1 MAVGR
6 GSFAGWVSGAALG
19 VILVLGLSPAS
30 AIAASPCPAGQDG
43 AGWTL
48 STHEFSNISTRHAY
62 VGNGYLSQRVPAAG
76 MGHLSTGEK
85 TGWPLYTPRYDG
97 AFVAGLYGADPK
109 IESGR
114 TIDAAIPTWS
124 TLALTAGSETY
135 SPTTPSGEISNYS
148 QTLYLGCGLLRTSLT
163 WTTADGK
170 ATDLVYDVIADR
182 ADPRVGAVHMT
193 MVPHWSGP
201 ATVTDTIDG
210 AGARRL
216 VPTGGGAVKD
226 PPTSIDVN
234 FATQTLGTAGTVAS
248 TLDAGGVNATKRKIS
263 QMGPLSA
270 TDAVSFSAESG
281 RSYDFTKYVGIDTAL
296 TSQAPEASALG
307 ASQNA
312 AQRKWSGVLDEH
324 ANAWSDLWQSDITV
338 GNQPDLQDWI
348 RANLYDLWS
357 SIRAGADDSISPVG
371 LSSDNYAGLIFWDA
385 ETWMYPSL
393 LLMHPNLAESVI
405 ELRRKTLPGA
415 RHNAS
420 KYGYQNADHPLSTF
434 YPWNGAG
441 TGDLDQ
447 ECHSWNPPH
456 CLTQIHLQ
464 GDIALAVWQYYLATG
479 DEAWLSSHWP
489 ILQGVAQFWAVRA
502 TANGDGSYSINN
514 VAGPDEYSNGV
525 NDGVFTN
532 AGAATALRNATKAAQ
547 ILGQDAPAEWTT
559 IADHLR
565 MPFDSQNQVFQQY
578 DGYQGT
584 LIKQADTVLL
594 IYPMEWPMS
603 QTVAAN
609 TLDYYAERTDPD
621 GPAMTDAIHAVDS
634 AQIGEPGC
642 ATNTYL
648 DRSIKPFVRDP
659 FAQFA
664 EARGNK
670 AGSLDPLAGA
680 PAFDFL
686 TGAGGFAQVF
696 TYGLTGFRWRS
707 DRVHLDPMLPPQ
719 LSGGVTLKGLQWQG
733 RTFDVDIGPTSTKVT
748 LRNGGAFTLETPGGT
763 QSVSGSVSIP
773 TRRPDLTPTDNL
785 ARCKSAAASSEE
797 AGMYAEGAVDGSKAT
812 IWAPDPN
819 AGGGNL
825 TVDLGRRTG
834 VSGVAVQ
841 WTDTQ
846 PASSSIQLSQDG
858 QTWTSAP
865 PADSTG
871 RFRNTV
877 QARYVRVNMTVAS
890 GAGRTGIREV
900 VVT

>member
-1 MAVGR
+1 MEVSR
-6 GSFAGWVSGAALG
+6 GSFARWALGAALG
-19 VILVLGLSPAS
+19 VVLVAGLVPAR
-30 AIAASPCPAGQDG
+30 ALADSPCSGRDG

-48 STHEFSNISTRHAY
+48 GTNAFSNISTRHAY

-76 MGHLSTGEK
+76 MGYLSTGEK

-97 AFVAGLYGADPK
+97 AFVAGLYGADPA

-135 SPTTPSGEISNYS
+135 SPTTPSGEISNYN

-182 ADPRVGAVHMT
+182 ADPRVGAVRMT

-201 ATVTDTIDG
+201 ATVTDAIDG

-216 VPTGGGAVKD
+216 VQTGGGAVD
-226 PPTSIDVN
+226 GAPDSMDVN

-248 TLDAGGVNATKRKIS
+248 TLKANGLDASDRKIS
-263 QMGPLSA
+263 QSAADLTA
-270 TDAVSFSAESG
+270 TDAVSLSVDSDQ
-281 RSYDFTKYVGIDTAL
+281 SYEFTKFVGIDTAL
-296 TSQAPEASALG
+296 TSQMPQASALA

-312 AQRKWSGVLDEH
+312 ATRGWSGVFNEH
-324 ANAWSDLWQSDITV
+324 VDAWSKLWQSDITV

-393 LLMHPNLAESVI
+393 LVMQPDLAKSVL
-405 ELRRKTLPGA
+405 EYRLKTRPGA
-415 RHNAS
+415 AANAS
-420 KYGYQNADHPLSTF
+420 KYGYKGTLFA
-434 YPWNGAG
+434 WNGAG

-447 ECHSWNPPH
+447 ECHSWDPPH

-479 DEAWLSSHWP
+479 NTGSLGRYWP
-489 ILQGVAQFWAVRA
+489 ILQGVAQFWASKA
-502 TANGDGSYSINN
+502 TNNGDATYSINN

-532 AGAATALRNATKAAQ
+532 AGAATALRNATAAAKV
-547 ILGQDAPAEWTT
+547 LGEPAPGKWKT
-559 IADHLR
+559 IADRLR
-565 MPFDSQNQVFQQY
+565 MPFDSTNQVFSQY
-578 DGYQGT
+578 QGYQGT

-664 EARGNK
+664 EARGDK
-670 AGSLDPLAGA
+670 AGSLDPLAGS
-680 PAFDFL
+680 PAYDFL

-733 RTFDVDIGPTSTKVT
+733 RTFDVDIGPTSTRVT
-748 LRNGGAFTLETPGGT
+748 LRSGGAFTLETPAGT
-763 QSVSGSVSIP
+763 KSVSGSVSIP
-773 TRRPDLTPTDNL
+773 TRRPDLVPTDDL
-785 ARCKSAAASSEE
+785 ARCKSTTASSEE
-797 AGMYAEGAVDGSKAT
+797 AGMYAEAAVDGSKAT

-825 TVDLGRRTG
+825 TVDVGTATT
-834 VSGVAVQ
+834 VSSVAVQ
-841 WTDTQ
+841 WTDAQ
-846 PASSSIQLSQDG
+846 PRTSSIQTSQDG
-858 QTWTSAP
+858 QTWANA

-871 RFRNTV
+871 RLRKPA
-877 QARYVRVNMTVAS
+877 QARYVRVNMTPAK
-890 GAGRTGIREV
+890 GADRTGIREV